1 MQERSE
7 RRSRWGDDDQRGAAN
22 FVTPGVTL
30 NALKSVREGR
40 ILDLSYEIRMGH
52 PRIDPVIPPYLFGM
66 WADADTVRRVAR
78 EQFDAPND
86 PGCFTERVSLCMH
99 TGTHVDALG
108 HFTIGDEMFNGWKY
122 PVSSGAW
129 GLEKLGVEQMP
140 PLITRG
146 VCVDVSGLDG
156 GDFLEGG
163 RVVGR
168 ADLKRALDRAK
179 VELQPGDVILIRTGW
194 GRFFTANAGRY
205 AASEPGIDDEA
216 ARWLTE
222 QSVCG
227 IGADNMGVEVV
238 PYPDPRLFWP
248 VHQHTIVE
256 AGVYMI
262 ENLVLDEA
270 VRQGLT
276 TFCFI
281 LLPVKFAG
289 ATGCPVRPI
298 AVI

>member
-1 MQERSE
+1 MSERSE

-22 FVTPGVTL
+22 LVTPDVTL
-30 NALKSVREGR
+30 GALKSVRDGR
-40 ILDLSYEIRMGH
+40 IIDLSYEIRMGH

-66 WADADTVRRVAR
+66 WANPDTIRRVAR
-78 EQFDAPND
+78 EQFNATND
-86 PGCFTERVSLCMH
+86 PGVFTERVSLCMH

-108 HFTIGDEMFNGWKY
+108 HYTIGDEMFNGWRY
-122 PVSSGAW
+122 PGSSSAW
-129 GLEKLGVEQMP
+129 GLEKLGMEQMP

-146 VCVDVSGLDG
+146 VCLDVGGFDD

-163 RVVGR
+163 RVVSR
-168 ADLKRALDRAK
+168 ADLKRALDRAR
-179 VELQPGDVILIRTGW
+179 VELQPGDVVLIRTGW
-194 GRFFTANAGRY
+194 GRFFIADSGRY
-205 AASEPGIDDEA
+205 AASEPGIDVEA

-222 QSVCG
+222 QNVCA

-238 PYPDPRLFWP
+238 PYPEPRMFWP
-248 VHQHTIVE
+248 VHQHAIVE
-256 AGVYMI
+256 AGVYLI
-262 ENLVLDEA
+262 ENLALEEA

-281 LLPVKFAG
+281 LLPVKFTG